1 MWRNLLDDARK
12 RNVYFNLDRDD
23 VNDLDRS
30 LIKKMMVNTINL
42 I

>member
-12 RNVYFNLDRDD
+12 RKVYFNLDRDD

>member
-12 RNVYFNLDRDD
+12 RKVYFNLDRDN